1 MKDKLKYIKKH
12 ITKKEIVLGCTG
24 LGLILIGL
32 ISWNVFFSRF
42 YIFKGEE
49 KQFLNAV
56 KEFYKYHPEYLPKE
70 GNIRTKTL
78 GEIYEK
84 GSLEELK
91 IPKGKDICDVEKS
104 WVKVYN
110 DNGKYVYHTYLK
122 CGFIESSTDHKG
134 PEITL
139 AGDNPLYVSLGDE
152 YNDPGV
158 KSVKDNK
165 DGKIDV
171 SKVTIDSSLVNTNKQ
186 GEYKVIYKAKD
197 KMNNVTKIERVVKVT
212 KNLTRIAQNATKDT
226 EGYYKGNVTN
236 NYVQFS
242 GMLFKIVKANED
254 KTVMLISEDN
264 IANLRYDDE
273 EYENSNID
281 KYLNDVFLKAI
292 YDDSYLV
299 EKEYCVGNVENFDDI
314 NSSCNKKIKRKAV
327 LLSIDEFVKT
337 FNGNESQLCNFIHY
351 TLSNKVAGNTIN
363 VNNEE
368 KSCLSNVTEATIPV
382 VKPVITLKANLP
394 IISGA
399 GDIKNPYK
407 LEDYEYGK
415 IGDNLENRIIGEY
428 VNYSNTNFRIIE
440 KNDKGVVLIGVDG
453 LKRTFEGD
461 SNSKFIEVQLPEGKE
476 YAFNPEDKDNI
487 GYIINNTYI
496 NYINESAIIANE
508 YTVPINE
515 SGKEYNEAE
524 SAKITAKIS
533 LPKTYDLFSSIQVID
548 NGYLYLYL
556 DKSVDSNKAFY
567 LNRLDGLVHEAGL
580 NENMYG
586 EYCIKP
592 VITISK
598 DLKIKKGNGTAYNP
612 YYIK

>member
-84 GSLEELK
+84 GRLEELK

-122 CGFIESSTDHKG
+122 CGFIESGTDHKG

-197 KMNNVTKIERVVKVT
+197 KMNNVTKIERVVKVI
-212 KNLTRIAQNATKDT
+212 KNLTRMAQNATKDT
-226 EGYYKGNVTN
+226 EGYYKGNATN

-242 GMLFKIVKANED
+242 GMLFKIVKVNED
-254 KTVMLISEDN
+254 GTIMLISEDS
-264 IANLRYDDE
+264 IANLRYE
-273 EYENSNID
+273 EEKYENSNID
-281 KYLNDVFLKAI
+281 EYLNDKFLKAI

-299 EKEYCVGNVENFDDI
+299 EKEYCVGNIDDFNNLD
-314 NSSCNKKIKRKAV
+314 NSCSQKIKRKVA
-327 LLSIDEFVKT
+327 LLSIDEFIKT
-337 FNGNESQLCNFIHY
+337 FDSDNKSQLCTGIQFV
-351 TLSNKVAGNTIN
+351 LSNKIENKSITAKVNEANCLAYNEENTIP
-363 VNNEE
+363 
-368 KSCLSNVTEATIPV
+368 A
-382 VKPVITLKANLP
+382 VKPVITIKANLP
-394 IISGA
+394 VASGTGNIS
-399 GDIKNPYK
+399 NPYK
-407 LEDYEYGK
+407 LEDYKYGK

-428 VNYSNTNFRIIE
+428 VNYSNTIFRIID
-440 KNDKGVVLIGVDG
+440 KNDKGIVLMGVDG
-453 LKRTFEGD
+453 LKQTYADD
-461 SNSKFIEVQLPEGKE
+461 SNSKFINIKIPNASE
-476 YAFNPEDKDNI
+476 YSFDVKDKNNI

-496 NYINESAIIANE
+496 DNINESSIVANT
-508 YTVPINE
+508 YKIPTNE
-515 SGKEYNEAE
+515 SGKKYNKLTTTEF
-524 SAKITAKIS
+524 TAKIS
-533 LPKTYDLFSSIQVID
+533 LPTTYDLFSGKQTSD
-548 NGYLYLYL
+548 SGYVYLYL
-556 DKSVDSNKAFY
+556 DKTTTGDKAFY
-567 LNRLDGLVHEAGL
+567 LNVINGLVYESDINVYDG
-580 NENMYG
+580 
-586 EYCIKP
+586 YCIKP
-592 VITISK
+592 VITISRN
-598 DLKIKKGNGTAYNP
+598 LTIKKGTGTTFDP